1 MKKNKL
7 QVFITMLLIN
17 IFTFIGLVTVNNFV
31 KAADNKE
38 FKIIIV
44 SPGNK
49 DEIYEREKLQL
60 GKIIKNSS
68 GNNILNEEVL
78 WESEDA
84 QIAKVD
90 NGGLVIGI
98 KEGETKIKASLKSNK
113 NIYIYFSLK
122 VNHKEQ
128 VDRKDAIKE
137 ALTNVSEYYGEYYKK
152 GSSFDYLPAMSAR
165 ITGKEFGIDADNLK
179 RLMIHPDRSNFTL
192 EEMIKK
198 SNAVYCAENIMTI
211 ISAGQDPY
219 NYEYKDGKINYV
231 RMLVKSQKENGQFVL
246 LEGFDND
253 NIKSLAYSI
262 IALDMT
268 GEEYNVEKAV
278 KAVLKLNKNK
288 KYSNTNYGEIGYKAM
303 SITALSKHKDIEGVK
318 EFIDECINEFK
329 KKQNDKGGF
338 NGGHNKIN
346 SSVTTAMV
354 IQALMAN
361 DLDPLSWFNS
371 GKSMLDSIL
380 EHQKDNGEFI
390 DADGEINGD
399 YMASD
404 NCYAALSDLHTGKSM
419 YKAIKLPRKKDLN
432 VELISDYKFKN
443 GQDANIEVKVRSN
456 VDKEKEATLI
466 AQLYNKNSNK
476 LVKYS
481 YINKNIEAK
490 STEKLKAGLSIP
502 YNGEYAVKILVWDN
516 MDNINPLIDI
526 FDINVLQQ

>member
-1 MKKNKL
+1 MKQSNFK
-7 QVFITMLLIN
+7 VVITMLLIN
-17 IFTFIGLVTVNNFV
+17 IFIFIGVFTANSIV

-49 DEIYEREKLQL
+49 DEIYETEKLQL
-60 GKIIKNSS
+60 GKIIKNSL

-78 WESEDA
+78 WESEDT
-84 QIAKVD
+84 QIVKVD
-90 NGGLVIGI
+90 KGGLVIGI
-98 KEGETKIKASLKSNK
+98 KEGQTKIKASLKSNK
-113 NIYIYFSLK
+113 DIYTYFSLK

-128 VDRKDAIKE
+128 VNRKDAIKE
-137 ALTNVSEYYGEYYKK
+137 ALSNISEYYGEYYKK

-179 RLMIHPDRSNFTL
+179 RLMIHPDRSGFTL

-198 SNAVYCAENIMTI
+198 SNAVYCGENIMTI

-231 RMLVKSQKENGQFVL
+231 RMLVKSQKGDGQFVL
-246 LEGFDND
+246 SEGFDNG

-268 GEEYNVEKAV
+268 GEEYNIEKAV
-278 KAVLKLNKNK
+278 KALLKLNKDK
-288 KYSNTNYGEIGYKAM
+288 KYNNTNYGEIGYKAM
-303 SITALSKHKDIEGVK
+303 SIIALSKHKNIEGV
-318 EFIDECINEFK
+318 ENFIDECIKEFK
-329 KKQNDKGGF
+329 SKQNDKGGF

-354 IQALMAN
+354 IQGLIAN
-361 DLDPLSWFNS
+361 DVKPLSWFNS

-390 DADGEINGD
+390 DADGEANSD
-399 YMASD
+399 YIASD
-404 NCYAALSDLHTGKSM
+404 NCYAALSDLYTGESM
-419 YKAIKLPRKKDLN
+419 YKTIKLPRKKDLN

-443 GQDANIEVKVRSN
+443 GQDANIEVKVRNN

-466 AQLYNKNSNK
+466 AQLYNKETNK
-476 LVKYS
+476 LVQYS
-481 YINKNIEAK
+481 YINKNIEGK
-490 STEKLKAGLSIP
+490 GIEKLKVGLSMP
-502 YNGEYAVKILVWDN
+502 NSGEYTVRILAW
-516 MDNINPLIDI
+516 DNINKINPLMDI
-526 FDINVLQQ
+526 FNVDVLQK

>member
-1 MKKNKL
+1 MIKSNLK
-7 QVFITMLLIN
+7 VAATMLLIN
-17 IFTFIGLVTVNNFV
+17 IFTFVGIFTVNNFV
-31 KAADNKE
+31 KAADNKD

-49 DEIYEREKLQL
+49 GEIYETEKLQL

-68 GNNILNEEVL
+68 GNNILDEEVL
-78 WESEDA
+78 WESENP

-90 NGGLVIGI
+90 NEGLVIGI
-98 KEGETKIKASLKSNK
+98 KEGETKIKAYIKSNK
-113 NIYIYFSLK
+113 NICGYFSLK

-128 VDRKDAIKE
+128 VDTRDVVKE
-137 ALTNVSEYYGEYYKK
+137 ALSNISEYYKEEI
-152 GSSFDYLPAMSAR
+152 SFDYLPAMAVR
-165 ITGKEFGIDADNLK
+165 MTGKEFGIDADNLK

-246 LEGFDND
+246 LEGFDDD

-262 IALDMT
+262 ISLDMA

-278 KAVLKLNKNK
+278 KALLKLNKDR
-288 KYSNTNYGEIGYKAM
+288 KYSNIKFGEIGYKAI

-318 EFIDECINEFK
+318 EFVDECINEFK
-329 KKQNDKGGF
+329 EKQNDKGGF

-346 SSVTTAMV
+346 SSITTAMV
-354 IQALMAN
+354 IQALIAN
-361 DLDPLSWFNS
+361 DVDPLSWFNS

-390 DADGEINGD
+390 DADGEANGD

-404 NCYAALSDLHTGKSM
+404 HCYAALSDLHTGKSM
-419 YKAIKLPRKKDLN
+419 YKTIKLPRKKDLN
-432 VELISDYKFKN
+432 VELISDYKLKN

-456 VDKEKEATLI
+456 IDREKEATLI

-490 STEKLKAGLSIP
+490 STEKLKAGLIIP
-502 YNGEYAVKILVWDN
+502 CSGEYTVKILMWDN
-516 MDNINPLIDI
+516 MNNINPLIDI
-526 FDINVLQQ
+526 FDIDVLQQ